1 MVQRASWGP
10 GTEGHRGHL
19 GQPVG
24 VREAAQDPSGKE
36 QGVLRG
42 LDVHAL

>member
-1 MVQRASWGP
+1 MVQMAPQGS

-19 GQPVG
+19 EQPAG
-24 VREAAQDPSGKE
+24 IREAAQDPSGKE

-42 LDVHAL
+42 LDVHGL